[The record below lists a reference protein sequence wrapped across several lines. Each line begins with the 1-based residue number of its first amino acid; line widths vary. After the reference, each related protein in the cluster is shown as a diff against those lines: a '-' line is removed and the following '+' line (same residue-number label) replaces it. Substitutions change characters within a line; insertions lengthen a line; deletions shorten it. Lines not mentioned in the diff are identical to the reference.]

1 MNRLAFFLVLNIA
14 WIGIAAQESKWQF
27 KATGGIDVGV
37 AIPIPMSAVPG
48 DAQVKP
54 RLMPTVGVGAQY
66 NFSDKWSLGLEI
78 NYHILAIDG
87 TVDVVSQPFWSDDR
101 SYATYFSGE
110 ANTSTELRFLEFPL
124 IGHYHINEHW
134 AFHMGAYY
142 SVILSA
148 KLETE
153 GKNGWLS
160 TNKDDT
166 DNAPLPGTQNTFF
179 SFNDELDNYDIGVLF
194 GGSYNLSPRII
205 IWGRFNVGLKSIFKP
220 DFNNIDYDMYQMRFS
235 MGMSYSFL
243 NR

>member
-1 MNRLAFFLVLNIA
+1 MNKSAFFLVLSFA
-14 WIGIAAQESKWQF
+14 WIGIGAQENTWQF
-27 KATGGIDVGV
+27 KATGGIDMGV

-54 RLMPTVGVGAQY
+54 RLMPTLGVGVERY
-66 NFSDKWSLGLEI
+66 FSDKWSLGLEI

-87 TVDVVSQPFWSDDR
+87 SVDVVSQPFWSDDR

-124 IGHYHINEHW
+124 IAHYHINEHW
-134 AFHMGAYY
+134 ALHMGAYY
-142 SVILSA
+142 SIILSA

-160 TNKDDT
+160 INKEDT

-179 SFNDELDNYDIGVLF
+179 SFSDELDNYDIGGLLGVT
-194 GGSYNLSPRII
+194 YYLSPRLT

-220 DFNNIDYDMYQMRFS
+220 DFNNIDYAMYQMRFS
-235 MGMSYSFL
+235 MGTSYVFL
-243 NR
+243 KR

>member
-1 MNRLAFFLVLNIA
+1 MNRLAVFLVLSCA
-14 WIGIAAQESKWQF
+14 WIGIRAQEYTWEF
-27 KATGGIDVGV
+27 KATGGIDMGV

-48 DAQVKP
+48 DAEVKP
-54 RLMPTVGVGAQY
+54 RLMPTVGVGTQRY
-66 NFSDKWSLGLEI
+66 LSEKWSIGLEI

-87 TVDVVSQPFWSDDR
+87 TVNVVSQPFWSDDR

-134 AFHMGAYY
+134 ALYMGAYY

-179 SFNDELDNYDIGVLF
+179 SFNDELDNYDIGGLLGVT
-194 GGSYNLSPRII
+194 YNASPRLI
-205 IWGRFNVGLKSIFKP
+205 IWGRFNIGLKSIFKP
-220 DFNNIDYDMYQMRFS
+220 DFNNIDYEMYQMRFG
-235 MGMSYSFL
+235 MGTSYIFL
-243 NR
+243 KR